1 MRHRIL
7 IADDHAVVRQGLR
20 SILSEHPD
28 LEVGGEATTAGE
40 VLEMVREKDEAWDLV
55 LLDLSMPGG
64 EGLETLSRLRSAAP
78 ELPVLVLSM
87 HPEDQLAARL
97 LKAGADGYLNK
108 EAASDELVTALRRV
122 LGGQKYVSP
131 DLASRLASE
140 LGGEADSA
148 PHEALSDRE
157 FQVLRLLAEGRS
169 VSDIA
174 EELTLSPKTVSTYRS
189 RLLEKMEM
197 ENTAQ
202 LIRYALEHDLVP

>member
-1 MRHRIL
+1 MRYRIL

-64 EGLETLSRLRSAAP
+64 EGLETLTRLRSAAP

-131 DLASRLASE
+131 DLASHLASE
-140 LGGEADSA
+140 LGGEADRA

>member
-20 SILSEHPD
+20 SILAEHPD

-40 VLEMVREKDEAWDLV
+40 VLEKVREGDEAWDLV

-64 EGLETLSRLRSAAP
+64 EGLETLNRLRSAAP

-108 EAASDELVTALRRV
+108 EAASDELVTAIRRV

-140 LGGEADSA
+140 LGGDAGRA

-157 FQVLRLLAEGRS
+157 FQVLRLLAGGRS

>member
-1 MRHRIL
+1 MAHRIL

-20 SILSEHPD
+20 AILSEHPD
-28 LEVGGEATTAGE
+28 LEAAGEATTATE
-40 VLEMVREKDEAWDLV
+40 VLDAVRSSGDAWDLV

-64 EGLETLSRLRSAAP
+64 EGLETLNRLRSAAP
-78 ELPVLVLSM
+78 DLPVLVLSM
-87 HPEDQLAARL
+87 HPEDKLAARL

-108 EAASDELVTALRRV
+108 ETASEELVAAIRRV
-122 LGGQKYVSP
+122 LGGQKYVSA
-131 DLASRLASE
+131 DLASKLASD
-140 LGGEADSA
+140 LAGEAGRP

-157 FQVLRLLAEGRS
+157 FQVLCLLGRGRS

-174 EELTLSPKTVSTYRS
+174 EELSLSVKTVSTYRS

-202 LIRYALEHDLVP
+202 LIRYAMEHDLVP